1 MPQPRASLVEMA
13 ELLTE
18 IADHEQGLLSH
29 HYEHYS
35 AMGPDHARERRVFIL
50 NAAATVLRILATFE
64 DKARKFVAGLLAE
77 HAR

>member
-1 MPQPRASLVEMA
+1 MA

-35 AMGPDHARERRVFIL
+35 AMGPDPVREKRVQAL
-50 NAAATVLRILATFE
+50 NSAASTFRIMGTFE
-64 DKARKFVAGLLAE
+64 DRSRKFVGELIAE
-77 HAR
+77 HGR